1 MKKLCLLLL
10 CSLAV
15 SASGLCQDE
24 YIEGIG
30 WKKIIYPQEGP
41 PIEMAGKCNE
51 DSEDFFLAAAVVLI
65 GWGIYEIV
73 LDRPEPIEAIYVKNN
88 LQILPLYNIQNL
100 TSSTSANI
108 TLFKYSF

>member
-1 MKKLCLLLL
+1 M
-10 CSLAV
+10 

-41 PIEMAGKCNE
+41 PIEMTGKCKE

-65 GWGIYEIV
+65 GWGIYEII
-73 LDRPEPIEAIYVKNN
+73 LDRPEPIEAIYTKNN
-88 LQILPLYNIQNL
+88 LQILPLYNIQN
-100 TSSTSANI
+100 TTFSTSINV